1 MTFKQFFFIP
11 VYIALMA
18 VTLVMLSDPSSLV
31 IPFFWPWVAF
41 QAWAMYFLAGCT
53 LKGGIKVLL
62 GYAGGAAASVAIFE
76 LMGLLAKS
84 LHPAV
89 ALSIAVFLIVIIVIS
104 AERVP
109 WFDFVPA
116 WFVGAGIFFGVMQI
130 YAFPELPA
138 EAVTWAAEKTQWF
151 KYCVAGKYL
160 MVSCAIGL
168 VYGVV
173 TVLIRSKYEACLA
186 SKQEALPEADAPA
199 EAPAEE

>member
-18 VTLVMLSDPSSLV
+18 VTMVMLTKPSPLV
-31 IPFFWPWVAF
+31 VPFFWPWIAF

-53 LKGGIKVLL
+53 IQGGVKVFL

-84 LHPAV
+84 LHPAI
-89 ALSIAVFLIVIIVIS
+89 ALSIAVFLVVIVVIS

-116 WFVGAGIFFGVMQI
+116 WFVGAGIFFGVMSI

-138 EAVTWAAEKTQWF
+138 DASAGA
-151 KYCVAGKYL
+151 KYLLTGKYL
-160 MVSCAIGL
+160 MVSCGIGL

-173 TVLIRSKYEACLA
+173 TVAIRAKYEACLA
-186 SKQEALPEADAPA
+186 SNQQAPAEADAPA
-199 EAPAEE
+199 EPPAEE